1 MKKIIILSL
10 SIDETEIISSKLKED
25 ASVSTHLWDDLI
37 NTPIDLEQCDSL
49 IITGTEDHLKNP
61 RSSLNIPNPLLET
74 VKTALMN
81 DIPILGINLGM
92 QIINIALGG
101 KYPKFILLTQ
111 IELNQKRKDIF
122 VSPGSKLTTI
132 I

>member
-61 RSSLNIPNPLLET
+61 QSSLNIPNPLLET
-74 VKTALMN
+74 V
-81 DIPILGINLGM
+81 
-92 QIINIALGG
+92 
-101 KYPKFILLTQ
+101 
-111 IELNQKRKDIF
+111 
-122 VSPGSKLTTI
+122 
-132 I
+132 